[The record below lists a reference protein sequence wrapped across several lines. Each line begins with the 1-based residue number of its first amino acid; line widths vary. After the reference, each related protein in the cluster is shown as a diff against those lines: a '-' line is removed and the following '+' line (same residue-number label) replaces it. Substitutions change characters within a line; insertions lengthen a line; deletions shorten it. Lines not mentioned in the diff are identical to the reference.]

1 MDLLESP
8 VHFRHRLEAISCQ
21 SPASRSGNCRSQTA
35 SFQREATLKTQTEF
49 HRFGVSES
57 MELELLL
64 VERIWDRLV
73 LRQLEKKECL
83 RLAEGLTL
91 MERTQTF
98 QVETFDNDFG

>member
-1 MDLLESP
+1 
-8 VHFRHRLEAISCQ
+8 
-21 SPASRSGNCRSQTA
+21 
-35 SFQREATLKTQTEF
+35 
-49 HRFGVSES
+49 